1 MPFRLSRTTFLRI
14 RMLTLNDSDKLEWWV
29 KFRNPKDILE
39 KHPTFLVGEVYM
51 IINSL
56 LCLCHALRNGGR
68 YKWLWL
74 TCILQG
80 LTTEMVSYFLP
91 DIDNFWH
98 AQGMVMFA
106 GQRLPLY
113 IMVLYSFFYY
123 TAVVGVSHLRLPW
136 WAEPF
141 AVGIS
146 VVLIDLPYDIMGIK
160 LLWWTWHDT
169 DPNIYDRHYWVPWT
183 SYYFHSTFS
192 SGMTFVFYGVHRLL
206 AKNKDKLQ
214 SAGFFKEA
222 LACVLA
228 GILGMPLG
236 VIQFLPVYH
245 PLHDSNNVHTEVC
258 VFLQMSVY
266 VMITWAGDR
275 QAAAKRH
282 ELQGKEKEKKKKFS
296 FNEIMLALLIHYC
309 VYIFLVFTAKPQ
321 NQVADGLHETI
332 GPCQET
338 TPVYTAFGHVLEKH
352 KYLCVEKY
360 DEAVFDFHCVKNLPK
375 PGESWYTICGTRYPN
390 HLEYIVIVCGACMFG
405 LAYYWQLL
413 VCSGSQPSGSGSKS
427 SGSSPKPSGSG
438 QKSPGPKGK
447 KKEIKQQ

>member
-1 MPFRLSRTTFLRI
+1 
-14 RMLTLNDSDKLEWWV
+14 MLTLNDSDKLEWWV

-39 KHPTFLVGEVYM
+39 KHPTFLLAEVYM
-51 IINSL
+51 IINAA

-98 AQGMVMFA
+98 AQAMVMFA

-113 IMVLYSFFYY
+113 IMVLYTFFYY

-146 VVLIDLPYDIMGIK
+146 VVLIDIPYDIMGIK

-183 SYYFHSTFS
+183 SYYFHATFAA
-192 SGMTFVFYGVHRLL
+192 GMTFVFYGVHRLL
-206 AKNKDKLQ
+206 AKNEEKLQ

-222 LACVLA
+222 LACLLA

-245 PLHDSNNVHTEVC
+245 PLHDSNEIHTEVC
-258 VFLQMSVY
+258 VWIQMAVY
-266 VMITWAGDR
+266 VMIMWAGDR
-275 QAAAKRH
+275 KAAVKRH
-282 ELQGKEKEKKKKFS
+282 ELQEKEKSKKEKRS
-296 FNEIMLALLIHYC
+296 YFNEIILALVIHYSMY
-309 VYIFLVFTAKPQ
+309 VFLVFTAKPEK
-321 NQVADGLHETI
+321 QVSVGLHEPI
-332 GPCQET
+332 GSCQET

-352 KYLCVEKY
+352 KYLCVDKY
-360 DEAVFDFHCVKNLPK
+360 DEAIFDFHCTKKLPK
-375 PGESWYTICGTRYPN
+375 PGQSWYTICGTKFPN
-390 HLEYIVIVCGACMFG
+390 HVEYIVIVCGACLFG
-405 LAYYWQLL
+405 MAYYWQLL
-413 VCSGSQPSGSGSKS
+413 VCSGSQPSGSKLSGSQS
-427 SGSSPKPSGSG
+427 SGSQLSGSQSSGSQSWG
-438 QKSPGPKGK
+438 QKK
-447 KKEIKQQ
+447 KKIKQS